1 MGEEEPGE
9 DRSTLKGNSMT
20 ILILFKKGGHGTS
33 LFCYVVGIKC
43 RRYIICM
50 ESSVPIY
57 RGQGRRGD
65 L

>member
-1 MGEEEPGE
+1 MEEEEPGE
-9 DRSTLKGNSMT
+9 DRSTLRDNSM
-20 ILILFKKGGHGTS
+20 ILLNLFEKGGHGTS

-57 RGQGRRGD
+57 WGRGSKGD

>member
-1 MGEEEPGE
+1 MGEEEPDE
-9 DRSTLKGNSMT
+9 DRSSLRGNSM
-20 ILILFKKGGHGTS
+20 ILLIQFKKGGHGTS

-43 RRYIICM
+43 RRYIICK

-57 RGQGRRGD
+57 WGQGSRGD